1 MGIFKK
7 NVDEKTEAKAEK
19 KTSGTAKKTDS
30 KKESMK
36 DLYSGSEKSSKK
48 STKDKVYGNA
58 YKVLINPLITEKAS
72 TEGSLGKYIFEVAI
86 NSNKVEIAKA
96 FEEVYGIKPSSVNS
110 IKMEG
115 KKIRHGKSVG
125 KRKDW
130 KKAIVTLPKG
140 KTINLY
146 EGV

>member
-7 NVDEKTEAKAEK
+7 NSEKKKESGKALKTSEKAESK
-19 KTSGTAKKTDS
+19 

-36 DLYSGSEKSSKK
+36 DLYSDKTKEVKSSVVNKK
-48 STKDKVYGNA
+48 YKNA
-58 YKVLINPLITEKAS
+58 HKVLVNPLVTEKA
-72 TEGSLGKYIFEVAI
+72 TVEGTMGKYIFKVAI
-86 NSNKVEIAKA
+86 DSNKIEIAKA
-96 FEEVYGIKPSSVNS
+96 IEDVYGVKPSSVNI

-115 KKIRHGKSVG
+115 KRVRYGRITG
-125 KRKDW
+125 KRSDW

-140 KTINLY
+140 KTINVY

>member
-7 NVDEKTEAKAEK
+7 NSEKKEEKK
-19 KTSGTAKKTDS
+19 KTSKPSEKSEA

-36 DLYSGSEKSSKK
+36 DLYSDKTKEVKSSVVNKK
-48 STKDKVYGNA
+48 YKNA
-58 YKVLINPLITEKAS
+58 HKVLVNPLVTEKA
-72 TEGSLGKYIFEVAI
+72 TVEGTMGKYIFKVAI
-86 NSNKVEIAKA
+86 DSNKIEIAKA
-96 FEEVYGIKPSSVNS
+96 IEDVYGVKPSSVNI

-115 KKIRHGKSVG
+115 KRVRYGRITG
-125 KRKDW
+125 KRSDW

-140 KTINLY
+140 KTINVY